1 MSGAVSI
8 FLAATFIVESTDSYQ
23 FKITFSFITIF
34 SKIFALYL
42 QVDCRTKIEIKK
54 LKKTADSIELKTIA
68 DAMLEKK
75 GKNVCSLDL
84 RAIGTSSM
92 TFLSSAMNRDIFAVK
107 SLPSETTFS
116 FSVAARTEDNSTLD
130 AAFLSAV
137 TTSWDG
143 VYEWVNRTDRDNHGK
158 VRSIRLRIETMRD
171 PAVGQYHAVYMYQ
184 DDGSQIRIFPLYEF
198 DDPSSGGWV
207 DYSSDSPAAVSY
219 RLNAE
224 RFNTSPFKPGRWR
237 MDRVV
242 IDYDSSYAYIQTS
255 AFGLVL
261 ETVSGYELFIEDGAM
276 KMSFHTEGSGM
287 VNGVLFKNPNPGEGD
302 AFILT
307 RIE

>member
-1 MSGAVSI
+1 MTKRALTVS
-8 FLAATFIVESTDSYQ
+8 FLLLAAGLLAASGLEAEAEPFPSSVEISWSGVEGAAYYDIYSGENFIVRLPENERSY
-23 FKITFSFITIF
+23 T
-34 SKIFALYL
+34 
-42 QVDCRTKIEIKK
+42 
-54 LKKTADSIELKTIA
+54 
-68 DAMLEKK
+68 
-75 GKNVCSLDL
+75 
-84 RAIGTSSM
+84 
-92 TFLSSAMNRDIFAVK
+92 VK